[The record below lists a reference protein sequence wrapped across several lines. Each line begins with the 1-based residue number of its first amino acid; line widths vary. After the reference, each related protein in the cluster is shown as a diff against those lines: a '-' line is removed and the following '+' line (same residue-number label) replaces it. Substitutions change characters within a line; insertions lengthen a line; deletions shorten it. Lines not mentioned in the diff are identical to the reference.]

1 MLAFYP
7 VIIIIIIDLFVWSKS
22 RDAVFAIVVLLFES
36 VLSSLERLS
45 RLAKVQST
53 ICVSSI
59 IILLSFRLVLM
70 SRR

>member
-7 VIIIIIIDLFVWSKS
+7 VIIKNFDLFVWSKS
-22 RDAVFAIVVLLFES
+22 RDAVYAIVVLLFES

-59 IILLSFRLVLM
+59 VIVLSFRLVLM